1 MVGES
6 SAAVDRVRTAEFV
19 AALSLATDLGMGF
32 PLEHGL
38 QSTLVGMR
46 IADRLDVDEDTA
58 RQAYYGCLLFYIGC
72 TADAEVAAG
81 LFAEG
86 ALLTHFTPVMFGSP
100 AQTLAGVIRAL
111 ADVDGRPSAARALR
125 AVSSLPRAA
134 RGHRRHIAALC
145 EVAQMLTARVG
156 LPDDVSALSATLTE
170 RWDGRGE
177 PSHLRGER
185 IPLGARIAQVARDTT
200 FHHMLGGR
208 EHTIRTVRERAGH
221 AFDPSI
227 VAVVTDTVDELFDL
241 DAADSAWDEV
251 LAGEPGTPLTLVG
264 DEIDR
269 CLAAMADFADLLSP
283 YLTGHSSGVAM
294 LAAEAAR
301 HRGLPE
307 PVVDEVRR
315 AGYVHDLGRVA
326 IAAQVWQKA
335 GPLTPDERERVRL
348 HPYYTER
355 VLSRSPFLHGLA
367 SLAGAHHERLDRSG
381 YHRGMP
387 AASLRPPARLL
398 AAADAYQAMTSPR
411 PHREAL
417 TPAQAAQ
424 AAPGRGERRAAGGRL
439 CGGRARCR
447 RAGAPAPGPTG
458 RADRPRG
465 AGGRTAGPWAADQAD
480 RPSARHFGQ
489 DRRPAHPECV
499 RQDRRVQPSRGGAV
513 RHGARAGRMGR
524 TPYGSG
530 RPTLIASRT

>member
-6 SAAVDRVRTAEFV
+6 SAGVDRVRTAEFV

-81 LFAEG
+81 LFTEG

-111 ADVDGRPSAARALR
+111 ADVDGRPAARALR

-134 RGHRRHIAALC
+134 RGHRRHVAALC

-156 LPDDVSALSATLTE
+156 LPDDVSALSATFTE

-208 EHTIRTVRERAGH
+208 EHAIRTVRERAGH

-227 VAVVTDTVDELFDL
+227 VAVVTAAADELFDL

-283 YLTGHSSGVAM
+283 YLSGHSSGVAM

-307 PVVDEVRR
+307 PVVTEVRR

-326 IAAQVWQKA
+326 VAAQVWQKA

-355 VLSRSPFLHGLA
+355 VLSRSPFLQGLA
-367 SLAGAHHERLDRSG
+367 SIAGAHHERLDRSG
-381 YHRGMP
+381 YHRGVP
-387 AASLRPPARLL
+387 AASLSPPARLL

-424 AAPGRGERRAAGGRL
+424 ALQDEVSGGRL
-439 CGGRARCR
+439 DADCVAAVLAAAGQAHRAW
-447 RAGAPAPGPTG
+447 P
-458 RADRPRG
+458 DRPG
-465 AGGRTAGPWAADQAD
+465 
-480 RPSARHFGQ
+480 
-489 DRRPAHPECV
+489 
-499 RQDRRVQPSRGGAV
+499 
-513 RHGARAGRMGR
+513 
-524 TPYGSG
+524 
-530 RPTLIASRT
+530 